1 MQVFRISN
9 CKYIADTTGQG
20 AYLVGGRWNSKGQ
33 RMLYTATN
41 ASLALLETLA
51 HIPPQLPLLNY
62 CLLQMYIPDN
72 SIMLITENMLPLDWQ
87 VMPSSNQLKNIGD
100 AFLQNNKYLAM
111 QVPSSVMPLENNI
124 LLNPNHKL
132 FSKIKIINQQK
143 ILIDKRLIK

>member
-51 HIPPQLPLLNY
+51 HIPPQMPLLNY
-62 CLLQMYIPDN
+62 CLLQMQIPET
-72 SIMLITENMLPLDWQ
+72 SITIITASMLPKDWQ
-87 VMPSSNQLKNIGD
+87 VMPSTDTLKNMGD
-100 AFLQNNKYLAM
+100 LFLQQNKYLAL

-143 ILIDKRLIK
+143 IEIDKRLIK

>member
-51 HIPPQLPLLNY
+51 HIPPQMPLLNY
-62 CLLQMYIPDN
+62 CLLQMQIPET
-72 SIMLITENMLPLDWQ
+72 SITIITVSMLPKDWQ
-87 VMPSSNQLKNIGD
+87 VMPSTDTLKNMGD
-100 AFLQNNKYLAM
+100 LFLQQNKYLAL

-124 LLNPNHKL
+124 LLNPNHNL

-143 ILIDKRLIK
+143 IEIDKRLIK

>member
-51 HIPPQLPLLNY
+51 HIPPQMPLLNY
-62 CLLQMYIPDN
+62 CLLQMQIPET
-72 SIMLITENMLPLDWQ
+72 SITIITVSMLPKDWQ
-87 VMPSSNQLKNIGD
+87 VMPSTDTLKNMGD
-100 AFLQNNKYLAM
+100 LFLQQNKYLAL

-143 ILIDKRLIK
+143 IEIDKRLIK